1 MKHEICAFHLQQQAG
16 GSVAKGDMNA
26 RCPGRTAAAETCHR
40 ERGAPREPPDTKVG
54 ETNGSNQPTEAMQRV
69 LLLSACDML
78 ISVVNDLKRTG
89 MREMQWA
96 LINRETSLLMAKA
109 LNTNALQDKPV
120 QKTKSKTPR
129 TRPGNMS
136 ASPETQERVTRFAS
150 QLQHDMESTPERF
163 HGLSVQEA
171 GATCLDKALT
181 AYCERVNRPRSN
193 NPDAAGILNRIATWL

>member
-1 MKHEICAFHLQQQAG
+1 MPG
-16 GSVAKGDMNA
+16 TYGSSRDM
-26 RCPGRTAAAETCHR
+26 PSR
-40 ERGAPREPPDTKVG
+40 EGAPREPPDTKVG

-129 TRPGNMS
+129 TRPRNMS

-150 QLQHDMESTPERF
+150 QLQHDMESTPERL

-193 NPDAAGILNRIATWL
+193 NPDVAGILNKVATWL